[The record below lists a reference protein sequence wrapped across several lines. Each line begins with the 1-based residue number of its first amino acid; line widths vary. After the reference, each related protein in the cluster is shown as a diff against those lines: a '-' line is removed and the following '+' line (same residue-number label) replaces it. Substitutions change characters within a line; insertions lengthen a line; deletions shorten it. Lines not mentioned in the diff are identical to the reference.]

1 MYSHSLLLTNERLAQ
16 LTIANEQAKA
26 SGETEPSG
34 GTLFCALAMR
44 SLMRMLKMSPQCQQ
58 LELMA
63 FASESKQ
70 HSETPEDICAF
81 VCRNDLRD
89 PAICEGQNKMKR
101 VFLFMSV
108 LFCSFSLSFSAAL
121 FVVYSTLV
129 SSDVSIRDTDSHRH
143 CLFVWHVGFSRH
155 SIDGRPWFYTKMTH
169 ILSSVILFIY
179 VF

>member
-58 LELMA
+58 LQLMA

-89 PAICEGQNKMKR
+89 PAICEGQKENEEGFC
-101 VFLFMSV
+101 FLFC
-108 LFCSFSLSFSAAL
+108 LCQCSFAHSRSLSQQL
-121 FVVYSTLV
+121 FL
-129 SSDVSIRDTDSHRH
+129 
-143 CLFVWHVGFSRH
+143 
-155 SIDGRPWFYTKMTH
+155 
-169 ILSSVILFIY
+169 
-179 VF
+179 

>member
-1 MYSHSLLLTNERLAQ
+1 MYSHSLLLTNERLVQ

-58 LELMA
+58 LQLMA

-89 PAICEGQNKMKR
+89 PAICEGENKMKKA
-101 VFLFMSV
+101 FFCLCQ
-108 LFCSFSLSFSAAL
+108 CSFACSHSLFQQL
-121 FVVYSTLV
+121 FL
-129 SSDVSIRDTDSHRH
+129 
-143 CLFVWHVGFSRH
+143 
-155 SIDGRPWFYTKMTH
+155 
-169 ILSSVILFIY
+169 
-179 VF
+179 

>member
-1 MYSHSLLLTNERLAQ
+1 MHSHSLLLTNERLAQ

-58 LELMA
+58 LQLMA

-89 PAICEGQNKMKR
+89 PAICERQKENEEGFCFLYVSVLLLILALFLSSSFCSALYPCQQWCLHKGHWLTPTLFICLTCR
-101 VFLFMSV
+101 VFSPQYRRT
-108 LFCSFSLSFSAAL
+108 SL
-121 FVVYSTLV
+121 VQ
-129 SSDVSIRDTDSHRH
+129 R
-143 CLFVWHVGFSRH
+143 WHISWH
-155 SIDGRPWFYTKMTH
+155 QCY
-169 ILSSVILFIY
+169 FIY
-179 VF
+179 LL